1 MSAHELVQIQQ
12 MTPGNVRV
20 TVRNTP
26 GIVCAPR
33 CETVITIAQSYSGN
47 GGQEVE
53 RKGLLTERRY
63 LPSQTSGMFKCRLK
77 VGKLRQLRVRCTWR
91 LRSVTSQASVT
102 RAASRR
108 VNIVPDRIKLEG
120 GAQASHE
127 TILGR
132 RASAVS
138 SDRCKFQQININ
150 THVTHGFEG
159 DADIDSSCRTKAGL
173 AVWDVQSESAN
184 TGQVQPAARTHSVTS
199 GQSSKMHKSKIC
211 PTLVRLPI
219 NLSL

>member
-1 MSAHELVQIQQ
+1 

-33 CETVITIAQSYSGN
+33 CETVITIVQSYSGN

-53 RKGLLTERRY
+53 RKGPLTERRY
-63 LPSQTSGMFKCRLK
+63 LPSQTSGMFKYRLK
-77 VGKLRQLRVRCTWR
+77 VGTMRQLRVRCTCI
-91 LRSVTSQASVT
+91 QASVT

-132 RASAVS
+132 RASAMS
-138 SDRCKFQQININ
+138 PERCKFQQININ
-150 THVTHGFEG
+150 THVTHGSKG
-159 DADIDSSCRTKAGL
+159 GTDIDSSCRTKAGL

-184 TGQVQPAARTHSVTS
+184 TGQVQPAAGTHSVTS

-219 NLSL
+219 NLSR